1 MLGILLHHLLL
12 LPLAGVLRNVATT
25 ISNSSSI
32 ATTTTIATDHRCIL
46 QPHITTTTARA
57 AAAAPPPPP
66 TLATAGG
73 GGRRCGSGACR
84 VPSRK
89 PGKAL
94 KLCVY
99 TDNKYNAQRTVY
111 SHLLD
116 TSKQTRTSGS
126 PRNSLNTVFTFEW
139 CPSIHGKTRHH
150 KCFHGKMISY
160 GYQLAL
166 IYCAPRIHDRRSS

>member
-1 MLGILLHHLLL
+1 MKDLAARVDEVLGERSIMLDVLLHHLLL

-32 ATTTTIATDHRCIL
+32 ATTTTTATDHRCIL

-57 AAAAPPPPP
+57 AAAPPPPPP

-89 PGKAL
+89 PGKVL

-111 SHLLD
+111 SHLPD

-126 PRNSLNTVFTFEW
+126 PRNSLNMVSTFEW
-139 CPSIHGKTRHH
+139 CPSIHGKTRHQ
-150 KCFHGKMISY
+150 KCLKINS
-160 GYQLAL
+160 
-166 IYCAPRIHDRRSS
+166 

>member
-1 MLGILLHHLLL
+1 MLGVLLHHLFL
-12 LPLAGVLRNVATT
+12 LPLAGVLLPSLLLLLSAAAA
-25 ISNSSSI
+25 S
-32 ATTTTIATDHRCIL
+32 
-46 QPHITTTTARA
+46 QPPVPLPLTTAAYCNPISQQQLHVLLLLLLRWLRLVA
-57 AAAAPPPPP
+57 AAAA
-66 TLATAGG
+66 AEA
-73 GGRRCGSGACR
+73 A

-89 PGKAL
+89 LGKAL

-111 SHLLD
+111 LYLPD

-150 KCFHGKMISY
+150 KC
-160 GYQLAL
+160 L
-166 IYCAPRIHDRRSS
+166 RINN

>member
-1 MLGILLHHLLL
+1 MKDLAARVDEVLGERSIMLDVLLHHLLL

-32 ATTTTIATDHRCIL
+32 ATTTTTATDHRCIL

-57 AAAAPPPPP
+57 AAAPPPPPPP

-111 SHLLD
+111 SHLPD

-150 KCFHGKMISY
+150 KCFRINNR
-160 GYQLAL
+160 
-166 IYCAPRIHDRRSS
+166 AP